1 MLVIDQQLYF
11 TQKPTNGTSNF
22 SYKTWTTEYVTWL
35 DIRQIMLWSKNKSHN
50 IAVLAIGLLNILVSN
65 VYAETQLGC
74 PKNRLVKI

>member
-22 SYKTWTTEYVTWL
+22 PYETWTTEYVTWL

-50 IAVLAIGLLNILVSN
+50 IAAIAIGLLN